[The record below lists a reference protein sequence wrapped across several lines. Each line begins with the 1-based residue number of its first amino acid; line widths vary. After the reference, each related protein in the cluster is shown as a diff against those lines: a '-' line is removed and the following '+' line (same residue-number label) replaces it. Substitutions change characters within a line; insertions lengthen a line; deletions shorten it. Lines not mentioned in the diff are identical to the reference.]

1 MNLKDLIA
9 KQQPQAERRSE
20 ARSEA
25 PRLGSIVN
33 TNDSSKEAS
42 PPTHEVE
49 DSAAAPSETESEKPK
64 FKLGAAPKKLALTT
78 LPKAAAAQPTKQV
91 DVVDSM
97 DLSSL
102 ASLDTTS
109 IPEAGPAAQ
118 AFPDEIEATAPA
130 RELPADLS
138 AQQLNFVESLDVIYT
153 VLHDP
158 DMMGQAIRS
167 VMQEL
172 QESPEF
178 IQLVSDH
185 DVHTMIKAIRNVM
198 GIAKIRKEEKSTKR
212 TAGTRTKR
220 TAASKFDADTLDSL
234 NELFAGMPSDD

>member
-9 KQQPQAERRSE
+9 K
-20 ARSEA
+20 
-25 PRLGSIVN
+25 G
-33 TNDSSKEAS
+33 K
-42 PPTHEVE
+42 
-49 DSAAAPSETESEKPK
+49 PSETPKVETPPEVEKAVESKPTLPLK
-64 FKLGAAPKKLALTT
+64 AGTAFKLGNKTPSAAVSKESKVAPAAPAGLKLGGLA
-78 LPKAAAAQPTKQV
+78 KAVTPAPQPAEIPA
-91 DVVDSM
+91 DL

-102 ASLDTTS
+102 AALDTS
-109 IPEAGPAAQ
+109 EIPESGKTAP

-153 VLHDP
+153 ALHDP

-220 TAASKFDADTLDSL
+220 TASSKFDEETLSSL

>member
-9 KQQPQAERRSE
+9 K
-20 ARSEA
+20 
-25 PRLGSIVN
+25 G
-33 TNDSSKEAS
+33 K
-42 PPTHEVE
+42 
-49 DSAAAPSETESEKPK
+49 PSETPPAVEKADESKPSLPLK
-64 FKLGAAPKKLALTT
+64 TGSAFKLGAKTSSGAISESKAKAASVGLKLGG
-78 LPKAAAAQPTKQV
+78 LPKAATPAAAEIPA
-91 DVVDSM
+91 DL

-102 ASLDTTS
+102 AALDTS
-109 IPEAGPAAQ
+109 DIPESGKTTQ